1 MGIDERQIK
10 KSVFYMYTMNG
21 QPPCH
26 VRALH
31 RKRNLNLIEQF
42 NKISMDYIT
51 NTTVK
56 PEPNFTVYHQE
67 LFST

>member
-1 MGIDERQIK
+1 MDINDRQIK
-10 KSVFYMYTMNG
+10 KSVFYVYTING

-26 VRALH
+26 VRAVH
-31 RKRNLNLIEQF
+31 IKRNLKLVEQF

-56 PEPNFTVYHQE
+56 PGPNFTVYHQE
-67 LFST
+67 FFSK